1 MNGCINE
8 YHYVDIPCGKECPL
22 RVDSIFNVVIVDN
35 TINTKALVIYTYT
48 CTCISTCLC
57 TCKGV
62 HVYVHVRTCIVTSNY
77 VID

>member
-48 CTCISTCLC
+48 CTPL
-57 TCKGV
+57 
-62 HVYVHVRTCIVTSNY
+62 YLHVRVY
-77 VID
+77 MYMYM